1 METILNFFS
10 QFFGGMVDRGEITPM
25 QQFFMYLFT
34 ALTFIAV
41 WKIKSIVE
49 FIRAIKEAELENYQH
64 QLKEYGLPPDLQR
77 ILKRE
82 IARLVSYRL
91 CGLRDT
97 TLQVL
102 VLKICVKHDVRP
114 IFFKKFK
121 GILKVADGKVIF
133 EKGLA
138 FWFAKI
144 LTIVLVL
151 LYLMIGVLFITL
163 SLYQG
168 EALATWRHIFL
179 WGISVIMFVIG
190 LAFYNSFPT
199 ISECCTMQSL
209 LDGQ

>member
-1 METILNFFS
+1 
-10 QFFGGMVDRGEITPM
+10 
-25 QQFFMYLFT
+25 
-34 ALTFIAV
+34 
-41 WKIKSIVE
+41 
-49 FIRAIKEAELENYQH
+49 
-64 QLKEYGLPPDLQR
+64 
-77 ILKRE
+77 
-82 IARLVSYRL
+82 
-91 CGLRDT
+91 
-97 TLQVL
+97 LQVL

-133 EKGLA
+133 EKGMA
-138 FWFAKI
+138 FWFPKI